1 MMICKARSVTQV
13 QNSVGEIIIIESSK
27 HKNIGDHSEVTSR
40 LSIHVRI
47 HWGELLKQYKDVA
60 LKFKF
65 SVLTSHGWSRCMCS
79 RCHHTSARGSNSSE
93 NGNNHHQRKESE
105 EVIK

>member
-47 HWGELLKQYKDVA
+47 HWGELLKQYKEVK
-60 LKFKF
+60 LKFRQRAGH
-65 SVLTSHGWSRCMCS
+65 VLCTDLSWVEQMHVLQGPSYQR
-79 RCHHTSARGSNSSE
+79 RGL
-93 NGNNHHQRKESE
+93 QLP
-105 EVIK
+105 

>member
-47 HWGELLKQYKDVA
+47 HWGELLKQNKDVEVAA
-60 LKFKF
+60 LCDQ
-65 SVLTSHGWSRCMCS
+65 LLDDPEHPL
-79 RCHHTSARGSNSSE
+79 
-93 NGNNHHQRKESE
+93 
-105 EVIK
+105 

>member
-27 HKNIGDHSEVTSR
+27 HKNIGDHSKVTSR

-47 HWGELLKQYKDVA
+47 HWGELLKQHKEVD
-60 LKFKF
+60 FKF
-65 SVLTSHGWSRCMCS
+65 RHSDTFLCTDLSWVEQMHVLQVPSY
-79 RCHHTSARGSNSSE
+79 
-93 NGNNHHQRKESE
+93 QRQGLQLL
-105 EVIK
+105 

>member
-47 HWGELLKQYKDVA
+47 HWGELLKQNKEVYKYN
-60 LKFKF
+60 
-65 SVLTSHGWSRCMCS
+65 
-79 RCHHTSARGSNSSE
+79 SNSDRDVLCTDLSWVE
-93 NGNNHHQRKESE
+93 QMHVLQGPSYQRQGLQLL
-105 EVIK
+105 